1 MQKVILGSI
10 CAAVISAVVCTAVA
24 QQARPANRAK
34 VAKADTKAAPDRSRE
49 ADIKAIRAAADAF
62 SKAYNAHDPKAIAA
76 LFSADGEIVDETGDA
91 KQGRAEI
98 EVVFT
103 AVFEEYPEATM
114 SVDIGAIR
122 FLGANLAEEDGK
134 VHVIH
139 TPGDAPEQNRYTV
152 LHLKQDGKWLMASAR
167 DLSDNEEDPAEQLK
181 PLEWLIG
188 DWVDESPD
196 SLIKTTYVWT
206 DNQAYILSE
215 FRIQVAGREVM
226 TGSQRIGWDPL
237 AKVIRSWVFDS
248 EGGFAEGVYSQD
260 GDSPD
265 GDRWLVRLTGVTRD
279 GEPASATNVLT
290 SLGKDRMSWQSRD
303 RSIGGKTT
311 PDTDVY
317 IVVRPPPT
325 AE

>member
-1 MQKVILGSI
+1 MRQAILSSL
-10 CAAVISAVVCTAVA
+10 CLAVVAATVCTVVA
-24 QQARPANRAK
+24 QTAAPGGRPAA
-34 VAKADTKAAPDRSRE
+34 AKADNKAAADRARE
-49 ADIKAIRAAADAF
+49 ADTKAIRAAADAF
-62 SKAYNAHDPKAIAA
+62 AKAYNAHDPKAIAA
-76 LFSADGEIVDETGDA
+76 LFAADGEIVDEAGDA
-91 KQGRAEI
+91 RQGRAAI
-98 EVVFT
+98 EGVFT

-114 SVDIGAIR
+114 SIDIGAIR
-122 FLGANLAEEDGK
+122 FLGANLAEEDGAVSV
-134 VHVIH
+134 VHI
-139 TPGDAPEQNRYTV
+139 PGSSPEQNRYTV

-167 DLSDNEEDPAEQLK
+167 DWSEDQADPAARLK

-188 DWVDESPD
+188 DWLDESPD

-206 DNQAYILSE
+206 DNRAYILSE

-260 GDSPD
+260 GD
-265 GDRWLVRLTGVTRD
+265 RWIVRLTGVTRE
-279 GEPASATNVLT
+279 GEPASATNILT

-303 RSIGGKTT
+303 RSVGGKAT
-311 PDTDVY
+311 PDTETY

>member
-1 MQKVILGSI
+1 MRQAILS
-10 CAAVISAVVCTAVA
+10 SLSLAVVAATVCTVVA
-24 QQARPANRAK
+24 QTAAPGGRTTAAK
-34 VAKADTKAAPDRSRE
+34 VDSKAATDRARE
-49 ADIKAIRAAADAF
+49 ADSKAIRATADAF
-62 SKAYNAHDPKAIAA
+62 AKAYNAHDPKAIAA
-76 LFSADGEIVDETGDA
+76 LFSADGEIVDESGDA
-91 KQGRAEI
+91 RQGRAEI
-98 EVVFT
+98 EGVFT

-114 SVDIGAIR
+114 SVAIGAIR
-122 FLGANLAEEDGK
+122 FLGANLAEEDGT
-134 VHVIH
+134 VNVVH
-139 TPGDAPEQNRYTV
+139 TPGEAPEQNRYTV

-167 DLSDNEEDPAEQLK
+167 DIADDQADPAAKLK
-181 PLEWLIG
+181 PLDWLIG

-248 EGGFAEGVYSQD
+248 EGGFAEGVYTQ
-260 GDSPD
+260 D
-265 GDRWLVRLTGVTRD
+265 GDRWIVRLSGVTRE
-279 GEPASATNVLT
+279 GEPASATNILT
-290 SLGKDRMSWQSRD
+290 ALGKDRMSWQSRD
-303 RSIGGKTT
+303 RSVGGQAT
-311 PDTDVY
+311 PNTETY